1 MALAV
6 ARAFLCLTGWFVR
19 TGWFVVHAGLFA
31 SEMDQEDDSPM
42 PV

>member
-19 TGWFVVHAGLFA
+19 TGWFVAHGGLFV
-31 SEMDQEDDSPM
+31 SEMDQEDDSAM